1 MADDIAL
8 NRAQRTTLFSLQQIE
23 RDAGVSQRRLSFG
36 RKIVDV
42 TDGATQFFQARGLTN
57 RLSDIRDRGEQ
68 IDQAISA
75 LQTFVGGAQSLQEL
89 LDIARGHVLR
99 AEGNLEAAGA
109 QTRQSITRDFREALR
124 NFFET
129 ANSLQYNGLNLLVD
143 QTVASR
149 CALATVPAI
158 GWSCKGETYLK
169 VVLTRSTRATCSA
182 EMSSPPTGSLGLPL
196 RSWIWTLWIMT
207 LPTPAVVLR
216 TRS

>member
-143 QTVASR
+143 QNRSFSVRFSDRANDRLVVQGRNLFESGAYT
-149 CALATVPAI
+149 LD
-158 GWSCKGETYLK
+158 KGNLFGRD
-169 VVLTRSTRATCSA
+169 VINLQRVL
-182 EMSSPPTGSLGLPL
+182 
-196 RSWIWTLWIMT
+196 
-207 LPTPAVVLR
+207 
-216 TRS
+216 